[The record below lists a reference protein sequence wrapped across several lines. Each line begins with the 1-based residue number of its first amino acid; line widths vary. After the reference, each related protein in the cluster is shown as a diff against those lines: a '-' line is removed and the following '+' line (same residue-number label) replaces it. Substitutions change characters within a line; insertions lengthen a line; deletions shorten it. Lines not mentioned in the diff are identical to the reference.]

1 MIDKTANI
9 LKKYFD
15 KGRPND
21 SIAKLHNSI
30 ARIDNSFI
38 SSSSIMLDEVLTGD
52 IYSLKEVIVGE
63 NAVISGNITSRTCT
77 VKGKVFGSIISTE
90 YAVIQ
95 FKAEIVGDIRA
106 ESIQIEPGALI
117 NGHIHIED
125 SIDEYDLVEMVKKG
139 LPVPTKEQLK
149 MSYKSPEQQ
158 SVENIKADKAN
169 PQNRIQKTNIT
180 KEEKENT
187 SSSWY

>member
-38 SSSSIMLDEVLTGD
+38 SSSSILLDEVLTGD

-77 VKGKVFGSIISTE
+77 VKGKVFGNIISTE

-95 FKAEIVGDIRA
+95 FKAEIDGDIRA
-106 ESIQIEPGALI
+106 ESIQIEPGAVI
-117 NGHIHIED
+117 NGHIQIED

-149 MSYKSPEQQ
+149 MSYKSPDQQ
-158 SVENIKADKAN
+158 PSVDADPSKVKT
-169 PQNRIQKTNIT
+169 QNRIHKANTQ
-180 KEEKENT
+180 KEEEN
-187 SSSWY
+187 SSSIWY